1 MATDLKKCIDFQI
14 ESNQSKNLLHKDFN
28 ELFRFLTSTI
38 KAIQKAGKITPNDLN
53 LLIDY
58 TVDKVLQ
65 EFCRVNQYFSFHE
78 NDIISLKTIYR
89 DLYQDIIRGG
99 KIIDAISQAHY
110 ENLKKWLEKTNRF
123 SQKMYLKAGTVLKS
137 VTCSEYS
144 AALQSEILYL
154 NDIQLSEP
162 ILDIG
167 CGKTA
172 NLVKYLRG
180 KGFEAYG
187 IDRFSDDSLFV
198 EKADWLVFDY
208 GNENWGTIVSN
219 LGFSNHFVHNHLRED
234 GDFVVYAKKYME
246 ILQSLKV
253 GGCFCYAPDVPFIE
267 KHLDGK
273 VFSINKHN
281 IENLSFKATIIKKKC
296 RQPTSGL
303 AKAGQ

>member
-1 MATDLKKCIDFQI
+1 MTADLKKCIDLQI
-14 ESNQSKNLLHKDFN
+14 ESNQSKNLFHKDSN

-38 KAIQKAGKITPNDLN
+38 KIIQKAGRITPNDLN

-58 TVDKVLQ
+58 TTDKVLQ

-78 NDIISLKTIYR
+78 NDIISLKTIYWN
-89 DLYQDIIRGG
+89 LYQDIIRGE
-99 KIIDAISQAHY
+99 KDIDIISQVHY
-110 ENLKKWLEKTNRF
+110 EKLKEWLEKTNRF
-123 SQKMYLKAGTVLKS
+123 SQKMYLKAGAVLES

-144 AALQSEILYL
+144 TVLQSEILYL

-172 NLVKYLRG
+172 NLVKYLRE
-180 KGFEAYG
+180 KGLEAYG
-187 IDRFSDDSLFV
+187 IDRFSDDSFFI
-198 EKADWLVFDY
+198 EKADWLAFDY
-208 GNENWGTIVSN
+208 GNEKWGTIVSN

-234 GDFVVYAKKYME
+234 GDFIGYAKKYME

-267 KHLDGK
+267 KHLDRK
-273 VFSINKHN
+273 AFLINKHD
-281 IENLSFKATIIKKKC
+281 IENLSFKTTIITK
-296 RQPTSGL
+296 L
-303 AKAGQ
+303 IAF